1 MESHAGII
9 AAGVFRDLMRNTVFR
24 PCIPARPACR
34 ARAVQYGFVRPARR
48 GRPLHSEMQR

>member
-24 PCIPARPACR
+24 PWIPARPACR